1 MKYNK
6 IITAVACCLGV
17 AALCGCND
25 AKYDEIENRIYIS
38 EAAPSSTFTQQTV
51 NLTVT
56 GDMTTT
62 LHVRVAQPV
71 DQDIQVTLAYAPEAL
86 AT

>member
-25 AKYDEIENRIYIS
+25 AKYDEIEKSHLYQRSGPFVY
-38 EAAPSSTFTQQTV
+38 
-51 NLTVT
+51 L
-56 GDMTTT
+56 
-62 LHVRVAQPV
+62 
-71 DQDIQVTLAYAPEAL
+71 
-86 AT
+86 